1 MRSLALVVVLVG
13 TAAAKPLPDG
23 LKVFVDK
30 GRPMASRSGMIVPLR
45 DDSISDYD
53 RLLDAHLSDD
63 GSYLVIRADRCKG
76 MLGEPDE
83 AMIALAQVDARIDN
97 ALGMAKHLKK
107 EFADAMP
114 RFQAAVAKDP
124 LTPMYATNLLS
135 AQSLAKKLDD
145 ADQTIAALAQTAAP
159 WLAWRLSVDPEL
171 ANVKGRA
178 SAKAVVAAKPG
189 HLKAKDIDLN
199 GTIGYSPVGGG
210 FFVKAVTT
218 YSGGGPPGGYSLEL
232 GFASIATGREVLR
245 LLIAADEDLCGED
258 HMLPKCTGKQLAAV
272 AKRQKVADAL
282 LASLG
287 FEAVEGEM
295 KSLDEL
301 KEVETTD
308 DMVTVTRGKA
318 TRKLPLDRQRVR
330 SAAVL
335 PQGVVLDLDRR
346 HMVSC
351 DDQGGVLSIGAVA
364 LP

>member
-1 MRSLALVVVLVG
+1 MRWLAVVVALTGV
-13 TAAAKPLPDG
+13 AYAKPLPDG
-23 LKVFVDK
+23 LKIFVDK

-63 GSYLVIRADRCKG
+63 GLYLVVRADRCKG

-83 AMIALAQVDARIDN
+83 AMIALALVEARLDN

-107 EFADAMP
+107 EFADAMT
-114 RFQAAVAKDP
+114 RFAAAVAKDP
-124 LTPMYATNLLS
+124 ATPMYATNLLS
-135 AQSLAKKLDD
+135 AQSLAKKFDD
-145 ADQTIAALAQTAAP
+145 ADQTIAALTQNAAP
-159 WLAWRLSVDPEL
+159 WLAWRLAVDPEL

-178 SAKAVVAAKPG
+178 SAKAVAAAKPG
-189 HLKAKDIDLN
+189 HLKSKDIGIG

-210 FFVKAVTT
+210 YFVKAVTT

-232 GFASIATGREVLR
+232 GFASIATGSEVLR

-258 HMLPKCTGKQLAAV
+258 QMMPKCTGKQVAAV

-287 FEAVEGEM
+287 FEAVEGEL
-295 KSLDEL
+295 KPLDEVS
-301 KEVETTD
+301 EVKATD

-318 TRKLPLDRQRVR
+318 VRKLTIDRRVR
-330 SAAVL
+330 GAAVL
-335 PQGVVLDLDRR
+335 PQGVVLELDRR
-346 HMVSC
+346 HVMSC